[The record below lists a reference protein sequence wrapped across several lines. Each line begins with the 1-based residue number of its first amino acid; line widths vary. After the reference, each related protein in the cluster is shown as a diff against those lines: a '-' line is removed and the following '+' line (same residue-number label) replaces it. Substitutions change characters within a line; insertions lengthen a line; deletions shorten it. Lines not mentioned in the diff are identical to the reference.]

1 MSTTAAAPRL
11 RQMPGLDGLRAL
23 AVTAVIVYH
32 LSPSALPGGYLG
44 VDVFFVISG
53 YLITALLLAEYRQSS
68 AVSLRRFWARRARRL
83 LPALV
88 VLLAGTTVLAAVFAR
103 DALGRLR
110 VDVPASLFYVMNWR
124 LVLQHQSYASSFGRP
139 PLLLHLWSLSVEEQF
154 YLFWPLALLFL
165 RRRLTSGRVALAALG
180 GACASALLMAVLFSH
195 GDPSAVYFSTETHAE
210 GLLVGA
216 ALAAAV
222 PPWGMSPS
230 IGERARRVLDRVG
243 LAALAVVAAGLA
255 LLGFD
260 SSFTYRGGML
270 GVDLATAVAVAAVA
284 HPASSLAR
292 HLARQPMRWLG
303 LRSYSLYLWHWP
315 LFVIFDKG
323 PAVPLLLFRLALTA
337 AAAELSYRYVEQP
350 WRTGRA
356 QEKLRA
362 ALAGPRRPLVLSSA
376 GVGVAGLAV
385 LLAAAPA
392 VRASPAIL
400 AEGSTP
406 AARAPLPAGAR
417 TVTGPLVGPVGPDAA
432 MQLGASP
439 LSVVTTPP
447 TTAAPARTVATANP
461 LAGRLPILAIG
472 DSVLLAAS
480 PALQAMFGPQITVDA
495 VVGRQVSAGL
505 QRLAQYKASGALGRY
520 RSVMIDLGTNGA
532 FEPAQFAEL
541 VALTRGVPA
550 VVVFD
555 VHAARPWAAESNE
568 TIEAGVAAHPGWLRL
583 ADWNRAAGAPGML
596 YPDGIHPTAA
606 GARVYAQLLAAALRE
621 P

>member
-11 RQMPGLDGLRAL
+11 RQMPGLDGLRAV

-68 AVSLRRFWARRARRL
+68 AVSLRRFWGRRARRL
-83 LPALV
+83 LPALF
-88 VLLAGTTVLAAVFAR
+88 VLLAGTTALAAVFAR
-103 DALGRLR
+103 DALGQLR
-110 VDVPASLFYVMNWR
+110 VDVPASLFYVLNWR
-124 LVLQHQSYASSFGRP
+124 LVVQHQSYASSFGRP

-180 GACASALLMAVLFSH
+180 GAALSALLMAVLFSH
-195 GDPSAVYFSTETHAE
+195 GDPSAVYFGTETHAE
-210 GLLVGA
+210 GLLIGA
-216 ALAAAV
+216 ALAAAL
-222 PPWGMSPS
+222 PPWRMSPS
-230 IGERARRVLDRVG
+230 IDERARRLLDRVG
-243 LAALAVVAAGLA
+243 LAALAGVVAGLA

-260 SSFTYRGGML
+260 SAFTYRGGML
-270 GVDLATAVAVAAVA
+270 GVDAATAVAVAAVA
-284 HPASSLAR
+284 HPASGLGR

-315 LFVIFDKG
+315 LFVIFDRG

-362 ALAGPRRPLVLSSA
+362 ALAGARRPLVLSSA

-385 LLAAAPA
+385 LLATAPG
-392 VRASPAIL
+392 VPASPAIL

-406 AARAPLPAGAR
+406 AARAPLPTSPQ

-432 MQLGASP
+432 MQLGGSP
-439 LSVVTTPP
+439 WSVVTAPP
-447 TTAAPARTVATANP
+447 TTPARTVAAANP
-461 LAGRLPILAIG
+461 LASRLPVLAVG

-480 PALQAMFGPQITVDA
+480 PALQAMFGPQITIDA
-495 VVGRQVSAGL
+495 AVGRQVSAGL
-505 QRLAQYKASGALGRY
+505 QRLAEYKASGALAHY

-532 FEPAQFAEL
+532 FHPAQFAEL
-541 VALTRGVPA
+541 VALTQGVPA

-555 VHAARPWAAESNE
+555 VHAARSWAAESNA
-568 TIEAGVAAHPGWLRL
+568 TIAAGVAAHPGWLRL
-583 ADWNRAAGAPGML
+583 VDWNRAAGAPGML
-596 YPDGIHPTAA
+596 YPDGIHPTVA